1 MNHWPQSSI
10 GQPHFSHGSPGVV
23 EAEQRARLGLT
34 DLQAGDADE
43 DCEQALGLAER
54 PGEGPAERT
63 ARPHSAPLLLE
74 HLFDQDSK
82 AGRVVWIE
90 PAVGICIPP
99 KRDLE
104 GCEMPATPVRE
115 AEISSH
121 KGERHLYLVG
131 ASELEPARL
140 LTAETTD
147 QQEELDPVAWQMLQG
162 VQDLRRWIWTVV
174 LVALTLLVISFF
186 PPSP

>member
-1 MNHWPQSSI
+1 
-10 GQPHFSHGSPGVV
+10 
-23 EAEQRARLGLT
+23 
-34 DLQAGDADE
+34 
-43 DCEQALGLAER
+43 
-54 PGEGPAERT
+54 
-63 ARPHSAPLLLE
+63 
-74 HLFDQDSK
+74 
-82 AGRVVWIE
+82 
-90 PAVGICIPP
+90 
-99 KRDLE
+99 
-104 GCEMPATPVRE
+104 MPATPVRE

-174 LVALTLLVISFF
+174 LVALTLFVISFF

>member
-1 MNHWPQSSI
+1 
-10 GQPHFSHGSPGVV
+10 
-23 EAEQRARLGLT
+23 
-34 DLQAGDADE
+34 
-43 DCEQALGLAER
+43 
-54 PGEGPAERT
+54 
-63 ARPHSAPLLLE
+63 
-74 HLFDQDSK
+74 
-82 AGRVVWIE
+82 
-90 PAVGICIPP
+90 
-99 KRDLE
+99 
-104 GCEMPATPVRE
+104 MPATPVRE

-121 KGERHLYLVG
+121 KGERHLDLVG

-162 VQDLRRWIWTVV
+162 AQDLRRWIWTVV